1 MILKNNKIGAKETPS
16 SARCYEYLDPTSV
29 KGGCAGVDLCPSSG
43 GDDAGWI
50 AQSRWNCELQI
61 Q

>member
-1 MILKNNKIGAKETPS
+1 MAS

-43 GDDAGWI
+43 GDDTGWI
-50 AQSRWNCELQI
+50 AQSGWNCELQI